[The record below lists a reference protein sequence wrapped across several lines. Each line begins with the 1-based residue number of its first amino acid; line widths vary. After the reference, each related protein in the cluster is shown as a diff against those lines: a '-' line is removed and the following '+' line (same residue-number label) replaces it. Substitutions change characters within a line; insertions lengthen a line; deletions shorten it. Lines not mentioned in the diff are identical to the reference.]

1 LAYWEKALSTNVYID
16 GFNLYYGSVRKTPF
30 KWLDISALCATL
42 LPKRQI
48 NRIRYFTAHVRALQH
63 DLEAP
68 VRQDIY
74 LRALKTIP
82 NLTIHKGHFAPRPS
96 VFPQFPLAYRNPS
109 KPPLVVQVLRT
120 EEKGSDV
127 NLATF
132 LLADCFDKDFDEAV
146 VISNDS
152 DLASPIEKVVNQ
164 FGKVVGV
171 INPHSKRQLSGKLIS
186 VASFHVRTINKKVL
200 AACQFPATLTDSKGT
215 FTKPATW

>member
-1 LAYWEKALSTNVYID
+1 MAYWEKALSTNVYID

-30 KWLDISALCATL
+30 KWLDLSALCKTL
-42 LPKRQI
+42 LPKSKI
-48 NRIRYFTAHVRALQH
+48 KRIRYFTAHVRAWQH
-63 DLEAP
+63 DLQAP
-68 VRQDIY
+68 IRQDIY
-74 LRALKTIP
+74 LRALRTIP

-127 NLATF
+127 NLATC
-132 LLADCFDKDFDEAV
+132 LLVDCFDKDFDEAV

-171 INPHSKRQLSGKLIS
+171 INPHPKKGLSGKLIGA
-186 VASFHVRTINKKVL
+186 ASFHVRTINKKVL
-200 AACQFPATLTDSKGT
+200 ATCQFPATLTDSKGT